1 MTASCE
7 ALARRV
13 CEGWHHF
20 REDDY
25 REVFAEGCIYQNMPI
40 PGVQRGPDA
49 IAATLAALGGGYDIE
64 LRIDNLVATTERVM
78 VERTEFFTP
87 RTGGD
92 PFNLPVVGVFEA
104 AQGQIQAWRDY
115 FHFDPQQWATEAT

>member
-20 REDDY
+20 GQADY
-25 REVFAEGCIYQNMPI
+25 REVFAEDCIYQNMPI

-49 IAATLAALGGGYDIE
+49 IAATLATLGDGYDIE

-78 VERTEFFTP
+78 VERTEFFT
-87 RTGGD
+87 RRADGNE
-92 PFNLPVVGVFEA
+92 FNLPVVGVFEA
-104 AQGQIQAWRDY
+104 NQGQIQGWRDY
-115 FHFDPQQWATEAT
+115 FHFDPQQWGA